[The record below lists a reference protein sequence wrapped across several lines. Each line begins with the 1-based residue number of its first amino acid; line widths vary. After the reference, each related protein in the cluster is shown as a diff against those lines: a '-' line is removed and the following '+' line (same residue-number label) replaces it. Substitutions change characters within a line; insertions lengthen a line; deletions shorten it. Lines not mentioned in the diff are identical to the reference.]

1 MFHLSSYKMENWV
14 YVSFIQKV
22 KFLFTKKFSLIL
34 HRMLVILKVIAQIN
48 ILCVAQKSTFNR
60 FKLYSNKGLF
70 IKKYKLIKST
80 CVKLPLFKKK
90 KSNKYITFIDSGILH
105 GDISKRAHII
115 TKTMANN
122 YLSFLKIYLTKLSKA
137 FHKEIIICLHPSS
150 SYQLYRKELNG
161 FKIYKF
167 KTEKYI
173 LDSSLLLFHDS
184 TAIFSGIMLKKKI
197 ISLKSDIMGPY
208 LNARRLFY
216 KNTFSFEEHNIENSF
231 TIKKKH

>member
-1 MFHLSSYKMENWV
+1 MENWV

-90 KSNKYITFIDSGILH
+90 KNQTN
-105 GDISKRAHII
+105 ISH
-115 TKTMANN
+115 
-122 YLSFLKIYLTKLSKA
+122 S
-137 FHKEIIICLHPSS
+137 
-150 SYQLYRKELNG
+150 
-161 FKIYKF
+161 
-167 KTEKYI
+167 
-173 LDSSLLLFHDS
+173 
-184 TAIFSGIMLKKKI
+184 
-197 ISLKSDIMGPY
+197 
-208 LNARRLFY
+208 
-216 KNTFSFEEHNIENSF
+216 
-231 TIKKKH
+231 